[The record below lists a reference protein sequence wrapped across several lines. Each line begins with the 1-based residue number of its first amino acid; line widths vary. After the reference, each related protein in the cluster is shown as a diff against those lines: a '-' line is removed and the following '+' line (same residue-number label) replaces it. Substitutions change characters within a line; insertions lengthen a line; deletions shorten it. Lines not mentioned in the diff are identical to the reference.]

1 MDGLSFKPAP
11 FRAARWARGCHTQT
25 ILARI
30 LRSANGPPYRRERVE
45 TPDGD
50 FLDLD
55 WGSEPSLD
63 SPIVLV
69 LHGLEGSSSRR
80 YIRNICR
87 ELFVQGI
94 WPVALNFRGCSGE
107 PNRKP
112 RYYHSGETSDPGFVL
127 EILRRRFPD
136 RPIGALGFS
145 LGGNVLLKLLGE
157 ESLNVREKLDSAVA
171 ISVPYD
177 LAAGSQLLEQS
188 QMGRF
193 YAAYFLQSLKRK
205 IRLKQKLLR
214 PIVDLNAVLNSRTIW
229 EFDDVATAPLNG
241 FESAAAYYAESSSCK
256 FLEDIAVPT
265 LLIHAEDDP
274 FLPAHAIPRA
284 EASNNPIIQ
293 LVMHPVGGHVGFLEG
308 TPTKPSFWAEV
319 EGARF
324 LAEHLNGAT
333 RQSQSD

>member
-1 MDGLSFKPAP
+1 MDRLSFKPVT
-11 FRAARWARGCHTQT
+11 FRAARWARGCHAQT

-30 LRSANGPPYRRERVE
+30 LRSPNGPPYSRERLE

-55 WGSEPSLD
+55 WCLEPSLG

-80 YIRNICR
+80 YVRNICR
-87 ELFVQGI
+87 ELFDRGI

-112 RYYHSGETSDPGFVL
+112 HYYHSGETNDLRFVV
-127 EILRRRFPD
+127 EFLRRRFPD
-136 RPIGALGFS
+136 RPIGVLGFS
-145 LGGNVLLKLLGE
+145 LGGNVLLKFLGE
-157 ESLNVREKLDSAVA
+157 ESSNIQDKVESAVA

-177 LAAGSQLLEQS
+177 LAAGSQLLERS
-188 QMGRF
+188 RMGRL
-193 YAAYFLQSLKRK
+193 YASYFLRSLKHK
-205 IRLKQKLLR
+205 VRLKKELLG
-214 PIVDLNAVLNSRTIW
+214 PVLNLDAVLDSRTIW

-241 FESAAAYYAESSSCK
+241 FESALAYYAECSSCK
-256 FLEDIAVPT
+256 FLENICIPA

-274 FLPAHAIPRA
+274 FLPAHAIPSA
-284 EASNNPIIQ
+284 EALSNPMIQ
-293 LVMHPVGGHVGFLEG
+293 FVMHPVGGHVGFLEG

-324 LAEHLNGAT
+324 LAEHLHGAS
-333 RQSQSD
+333 RQYQSD